1 MWLGIDIG
9 TSSVKLSLLNDAG
22 DEVATATSPLTVQ
35 TPHPYWSE
43 RTLTVGGAPRSP
55 PATTLDSV
63 VI

>member
-35 TPHPYWSE
+35 TPHP
-43 RTLTVGGAPRSP
+43 
-55 PATTLDSV
+55 
-63 VI
+63 